1 MKCRFLIT
9 LCHILD
15 FVQYVIPYPP
25 LKNSSSKLSDRFQRN
40 TTFKQQVILSF
51 FVLVN
56 EDLNS
61 QIVNFIHERPSA
73 FLMLFLTQL
82 QSYCF
87 LSAKKNN

>member
-61 QIVNFIHERPSA
+61 QIVNFIHERPAHFSCY
-73 FLMLFLTQL
+73 F
-82 QSYCF
+82 
-87 LSAKKNN
+87 